1 MGPCLTDSAIRF
13 HNTTLIFNPAAGQLR
28 GKGRARLVRVRQLL
42 ADAGHRITM
51 SPTTG
56 PGTADGIARKA
67 IENGSDLIIAA
78 GGDGTLN
85 EVMNGMVHTA
95 VPLAIMPA
103 GTANVLATELG
114 IGRNMEHAGS
124 MIPKWVERRIAV
136 GRLDCEG
143 RVRHFLSMT
152 GVGFDAHIVYNL
164 SASLKSRFGKG
175 AYWISGFSQAVRR
188 YPEFEVETEMGRR
201 LCSFALVSRV
211 KNYGGDFEIARSAS
225 LLDDSFEAVMFEGRH
240 ALPYL
245 KYVCGMIVG
254 RLGAMRGVT
263 FLRAKKL
270 RVSHPTDSR
279 VYIQCDGE
287 YAGRLPASIHIIPDA
302 LTLLV
307 PPVYVES
314 QGSK

>member
-1 MGPCLTDSAIRF
+1 
-13 HNTTLIFNPAAGQLR
+13 
-28 GKGRARLVRVRQLL
+28 
-42 ADAGHRITM
+42 M

-56 PGTADGIARKA
+56 PGTADRIAREA

-95 VPLAIMPA
+95 VPLAILPA

-114 IGRNMEHAGS
+114 LGRNPAHAAA
-124 MIPKWVERRIAV
+124 MIPKLVGRRIAV

-143 RVRHFLSMT
+143 RERHFLSMV

-164 SASLKSRFGKG
+164 NASLKLRFGKG
-175 AYWISGFSQAVRR
+175 AYWISGFSHAVRR
-188 YPEFEVETEMGRR
+188 YPEFEVESAIGRR
-201 LCSFALVSRV
+201 MCSFALVSRV

-225 LLDDSFEAVMFEGRH
+225 LLDDGFEAVMFEGRH

-245 KYVCGMIVG
+245 KYFCGMIIG

-263 FLRAKKL
+263 FLQAKKL

-287 YAGRLPASIHIIPDA
+287 YAGRLPASIQIMPEA

-307 PPVYVES
+307 PPLYVES
-314 QGSK
+314 HGSK